1 MTGRLLAIARRAR
14 PKAPMEELGEVEL
27 SPEFGVKGDFRGR
40 PGRRQLVIL
49 SAEDWADAQAELG
62 GEPSPWTVRRANLL
76 VAGMTLSRGPAARL
90 RIGEILVELTG
101 ECDPCEV
108 MDRQRPGLRAAL
120 EPDWRG
126 GRTARVIEG
135 GRLRVGDAVA
145 EAEDA

>member
-76 VAGMTLSRGPAARL
+76 VEGIVLSRGPAARL
-90 RIGEILVELTG
+90 RIGEVLVELTG

-120 EPDWRG
+120 EPGWRG

>member
-1 MTGRLLAIARRAR
+1 
-14 PKAPMEELGEVEL
+14 MEELAEAEL
-27 SPEFGVKGDFRGR
+27 SPERGVEGDFRGR
-40 PGRRQLVIL
+40 PGRRQLVL
-49 SAEDWADAQAELG
+49 LAAEDWADALADLG
-62 GEPSPWTVRRANLL
+62 EETSPWTVRRANLL
-76 VAGMTLSRGPAARL
+76 VEGVELSRGPAARL
-90 RIGEILVELTG
+90 RIGEALVELTG

-135 GRLRVGDAVA
+135 GRLRVGDAVV